1 MKCRTSQKIWEGIPS
16 ANEDMP
22 RCGLS
27 FILNFFGLL
36 SESTAILS
44 FKTFEINYKHCTKY
58 LIIYMLV
65 QLL

>member
-1 MKCRTSQKIWEGIPS
+1 MTCRTSQKIWEGIPS
-16 ANEDMP
+16 ANEDLP
-22 RCGLS
+22 RCGFS
-27 FILNFFGLL
+27 FILGFFALL

-44 FKTFEINYKHCTKY
+44 LKTFEMVYKHSTKY